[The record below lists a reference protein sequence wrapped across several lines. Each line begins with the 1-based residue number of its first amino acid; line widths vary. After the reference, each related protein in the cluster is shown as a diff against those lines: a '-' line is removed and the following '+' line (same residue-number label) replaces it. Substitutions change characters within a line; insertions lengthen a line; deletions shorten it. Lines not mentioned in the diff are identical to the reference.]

1 MKRLIVLLGAVGVSA
16 SAILVRWSTAPSLVL
31 VLYRS
36 AIASLILTPYVL
48 LRHRRELFAIRRR
61 ELLLC
66 LASGVFLGLHFAAY
80 FESLRHTTIAA
91 AVVLVDT
98 EVFFVALGSVLFLRQ
113 RLTRRAWTAIAVTF
127 VGSVMVAAAGT
138 GGGGNALWG
147 NLLALSGA
155 LFMTGYTVIGVVCRR
170 TLSNTVYT
178 YLVYW
183 TSALTVLV
191 LALASGTPLTGYG
204 AVNFATAAAMA
215 VLCTLLGHSVF
226 NWALKYLPP
235 AFVSTVKL
243 LEPVISALWGLL
255 IFREVP
261 GLSVV
266 LGGALTIFGIALY
279 SRESET

>member
-1 MKRLIVLLGAVGVSA
+1 MKKLLTLLGAVGVSA
-16 SAILVRWSTAPSLVL
+16 SAILVRWSTAPSMVL

-36 AIASLILTPYVL
+36 TIASLILTPYVL
-48 LRHRRELFAIRRR
+48 ARHRQELRSLKRR
-61 ELLLC
+61 EVLLC
-66 LASGVFLGLHFAAY
+66 LISGIFLGLHFVTY

-98 EVFFVALGSVLFLRQ
+98 EVFFVALGSVLFLKQ
-113 RLTRRAWTAIAVTF
+113 RLSKRAWGAIFLTF
-127 VGSVMVAAAGT
+127 VGSVMVALADG

-155 LFMTGYTVIGVVCRR
+155 LFMTGYTVMGVLCRR

-191 LALASGTPLTGYG
+191 ISLISGTPLTGYG
-204 AVNFATAAAMA
+204 PVNFATAAAMA
-215 VLCTLLGHSVF
+215 VLCTLMGHSVF

-243 LEPVISALWGLL
+243 LEPVFAALWGLL
-255 IFREVP
+255 LFREIP
-261 GLSVV
+261 GLPVV
-266 LGGALTIFGIALY
+266 LGGALTILGIALY
-279 SRESET
+279 SREAET

>member
-1 MKRLIVLLGAVGVSA
+1 MKKLLTLLGAVGVSA
-16 SAILVRWSTAPSLVL
+16 SAIMVRWSTAPSMVL

-36 AIASLILTPYVL
+36 TIASLILTPYVF
-48 LRHRRELFAIRRR
+48 LRCREELRRLRLR
-61 ELLLC
+61 EVLLC
-66 LASGVFLGLHFAAY
+66 LASGIFLGLHFVTY

-98 EVFFVALGSVLFLRQ
+98 EVFFVALGSVLFLKQ
-113 RLTRRAWTAIAVTF
+113 RLSKRAWSAIFLTF
-127 VGSVMVAAAGT
+127 VGSVMVALADG
-138 GGGGNALWG
+138 GGGGNALLG

-191 LALASGTPLTGYG
+191 IALVTGTPLAGYG
-204 AVNFATAAAMA
+204 SVNVATAFAMA

-243 LEPVISALWGLL
+243 LEPVIAAVWGLL
-255 IFREVP
+255 IFREIP

-266 LGGALTIFGIALY
+266 LGGALTILGIALY
-279 SRESET
+279 SRETET

>member
-1 MKRLIVLLGAVGVSA
+1 MKKLLTLLGAVGVSA

-36 AIASLILTPYVL
+36 TIASLILTPYVL
-48 LRHRRELFAIRRR
+48 LRHRQELFAIRRR

-113 RLTRRAWTAIAVTF
+113 KLSKRAWLAIALTF
-127 VGSVMVAAAGT
+127 VGSVMVAAAG
-138 GGGGNALWG
+138 GGSGGNALRG

-155 LFMTGYTVIGVVCRR
+155 LFMTGYTVIGAICRR

-178 YLVYW
+178 YIVYW
-183 TSALTVLV
+183 TSALTVLAI
-191 LALASGTPLTGYG
+191 ALVSGTPLLGYG
-204 AVNFATAAAMA
+204 PVNFATAAAMA

-243 LEPVISALWGLL
+243 LEPLFSAAWGLL
-255 IFREVP
+255 LFREVP
-261 GLSVV
+261 GMPVV
-266 LGGALTIFGIALY
+266 LGGVLTVLGIAAY